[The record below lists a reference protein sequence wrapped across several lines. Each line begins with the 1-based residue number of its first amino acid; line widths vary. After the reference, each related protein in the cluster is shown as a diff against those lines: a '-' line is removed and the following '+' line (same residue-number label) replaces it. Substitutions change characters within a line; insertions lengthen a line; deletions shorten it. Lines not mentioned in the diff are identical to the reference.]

1 MTALERDK
9 HRLELDL
16 DTATEKGGRLE
27 KDLAHAND
35 KLEETAKLLESNQ
48 QTITW

>member
-1 MTALERDK
+1 M
-9 HRLELDL
+9 LDL
-16 DTATEKGGRLE
+16 DTVTEKGGRLE
-27 KDLAHAND
+27 KDLEHANV